1 MCCNQT
7 LVCVQRLGTSTA
19 GSFAALL
26 MDSLCAGGSCGDNV
40 SAVAAVVVDVG
51 TYSAGSAAVVALVEP
66 LPLVKSLALARMNT
80 SHCNKQEDTGSLSGN
95 D

>member
-1 MCCNQT
+1 M
-7 LVCVQRLGTSTA
+7 CVQRLGTSTS
-19 GSFAALL
+19 GPFAALL

-40 SAVAAVVVDVG
+40 SAVAAVVDDDDVG

-80 SHCNKQEDTGSLSGN
+80 SHCNRRTRGV
-95 D
+95 